1 MRLTDIIKALYKEPG
16 KALTQ
21 KYVLNTL
28 VALQRTV
35 GGYIEVVPLR
45 PDLVM
50 IVNEEGKLR
59 QMEENFRIRLGGW
72 VDEIVGPALFVGVDG
87 DEFTDCPLEES
98 DLIEFMESIWGG
110 GMTNAV
116 EQRSRR
122 AGQAEDPSE
131 RV

>member
-21 KYVLNTL
+21 KYVPNTL
-28 VALQRTV
+28 DALQRTV

-59 QMEENFRIRLGGW
+59 QMETNFRICLGGW

-87 DEFTDCPLEES
+87 DEFADCPLGDS

-110 GMTNAV
+110 V
-116 EQRSRR
+116 
-122 AGQAEDPSE
+122 
-131 RV
+131 